1 MSNPGDAAWKV
12 PGKWSLSPYSF
23 EPEVR
28 ARWRVPKKVT
38 IHDVTLR
45 DGEQTPGVVF
55 RKEEKLKIAHT
66 LEDMGVQRIEGGMVA
81 VSPEDFDALAT
92 MAKEIRKAEVCG
104 FCRARRD
111 DIDLAIKAKLNWAI
125 MEITALDPIIKNIWG
140 SRAKAVEDIVGLTK
154 HAKANG
160 LKVCFFL
167 MESAR
172 APMDLIREL
181 IVPVV
186 EEGKADTVAIV
197 DTRGSAYPEGFAW
210 QVAQVKKMVNVPIEI
225 HCHNNWGLSTANT
238 LAGITAGAEI
248 AHTCLNG
255 LGGNAPLDEII
266 MGIEAFLC
274 TPTGVKTEGFR
285 QLSAMVK
292 GFSGAAG
299 VEWYKPFVGSLT
311 SQVEVGIATRQMWDR
326 RNEHGYG
333 RAELLNYEIVGGK
346 AIDVVL
352 GKKSGRYSIMLK
364 SWELGL
370 AQPTEAQATEML
382 NRIKQISEDN
392 KRLVT
397 EEEFKRIYAATM
409 GAKP

>member
-1 MSNPGDAAWKV
+1 MSCAGETPWKV

-28 ARWRVPKKVT
+28 ADWKVPSKVT

-55 RKEEKLKIAHT
+55 RKDEKLKIAHA

-81 VSPEDFDALAT
+81 VSDEDFDALAT
-92 MAKEIRKAEVCG
+92 MAKEIKKAEVCG

-111 DIDLAIKAKLNWAI
+111 DIDRAIKAKLHWVI

-140 SRAKAVEDIVGLTK
+140 SRAKAAEDIVNLTK
-154 HAKANG
+154 YAKANG

-172 APMDLIREL
+172 SPLDLIREL

-197 DTRGSAYPEGFAW
+197 DTRGSAYPAGFAW
-210 QVAQVKKMVNVPIEI
+210 QVTQVKKMVKVPIEV

-238 LAGITAGAEI
+238 LAGIAAGADV
-248 AHTCLNG
+248 AHTCING
-255 LGGNAPLDEII
+255 MGGNAPLDEII

-274 TPTGVKTEGFR
+274 APTGVRTEGFR

-292 GFSGAAG
+292 ECSGPAG
-299 VEWYKPFVGSLT
+299 ADWYKPFVGSLT

-326 RNEHGYG
+326 REEHGYG

-370 AQPTEAQATEML
+370 EQPTEAQSTVML
-382 NRIKQISEDN
+382 NQIKKISEDN

-397 EEEFKRIYAATM
+397 EEEFKKIYAKVM
-409 GAKP
+409 L